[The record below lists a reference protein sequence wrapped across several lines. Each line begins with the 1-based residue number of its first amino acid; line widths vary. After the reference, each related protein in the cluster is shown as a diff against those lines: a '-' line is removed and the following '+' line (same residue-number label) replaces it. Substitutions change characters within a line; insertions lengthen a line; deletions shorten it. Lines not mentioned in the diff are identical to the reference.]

1 MFNVGGGEILLIAL
15 LALIVVGPEQL
26 PGLLRKLG
34 YYAGQARQMSNALR
48 AEFMAGAEPF
58 QDSMR
63 EFQRGMTDFSNTVA
77 DAADPNRW
85 GSGTSEDPVVP
96 RGFAEETAD
105 DSTGEAAEA
114 EPIPIPERKKKL
126 EITPPPNPWAPLP
139 GSGADTEP
147 ADRNGDADP
156 SSDDA
161 GGPAASVHGEESVP
175 DQAVAPAVPPPP
187 PLTGYRGDIED
198 PVVDSEEPEP
208 DEEPV

>member
-48 AEFMAGAEPF
+48 AEFMAEAEPF

-85 GSGTSEDPVVP
+85 GSGTPEDPVVP
-96 RGFAEETAD
+96 RGFAEQTGDDPSGETA
-105 DSTGEAAEA
+105 GA

-139 GSGADTEP
+139 GSGADIEP
-147 ADRNGDADP
+147 SDRNGETDP
-156 SSDDA
+156 STDETVDPETS
-161 GGPAASVHGEESVP
+161 GHGDESGP
-175 DQAVAPAVPPPP
+175 DQGVARAVPPPP
-187 PLTGYRGDIED
+187 PLTGYGGDIED
-198 PVVDSEEPEP
+198 AVDSEEPEP